1 MKRLSIQWRVTLW
14 FTLLMT
20 LLAAVG
26 LAFLFFVG
34 GQSALAATQNRMA
47 EMAETARSEIGLDSS
62 GFVFDSDLEY
72 FRDGVYLSVYDAA
85 GLPLYGAVPRLFDNT
100 VVFADSQ
107 LRELTDAGGRWYVY
121 DISFAVDESQVWVRT
136 VAAVDEVG
144 STITQLLRL
153 ALVVLPFFVVLAAVG
168 GFWLTHRAFLPV
180 RRITRTAREI
190 RQGGDLSRRI
200 DLGPGRDEI
209 HTLASEFD
217 SMFARLE
224 ASFAAEKQFASDASH
239 ELRTPTAVILTQCE
253 DALASAASPEELRA
267 ALKAIQ
273 RQGEKMAGLLSQL
286 LLLSRADSGR
296 QTLRSEPVDLSGL
309 AAAVAD
315 EQRER
320 AADKGIAVTADIA
333 PGLVVQGDETMLMR
347 VLINLMENGI
357 KYGRAGGHLALTLT
371 AGGDTV
377 TGKVADDGI
386 GIAAEDLDKVWRRFW
401 QADPAHSSGGAGLG
415 LSMVKWIVEAHGG
428 RITVESVLGKG
439 TAFTFTLPL
448 GRGAESG

>member
-100 VVFADSQ
+100 VVFADGQ

-253 DALASAASPEELRA
+253 DALESAASPEELRA

-296 QTLRSEPVDLSGL
+296 QTLHSEPVDLSGL

-401 QADPAHSSGGAGLG
+401 QADPAHGGGGAGLG

-448 GRGAESG
+448 GRGAEAG